1 VIARLTGA
9 MLAVASAAGAGA
21 AADERL
27 IAVPPGMTALHDET
41 RAPDRYRVPVRPVG
55 AGGPVT
61 EDRDGR
67 VVWRSFRGPDP
78 VTPLGAVEAASAPM
92 EAAGF
97 DIVLDCAA
105 RACGGFDF
113 RLAIDVLPQP
123 AMMVNPAEFHQRT
136 LTGTAPDGAPV
147 TVSLLGSRFG
157 GTTHL
162 QGVTVAGLSPTPVV
176 DVPEAPDGQLPEAR
190 GTPAAMLAQL
200 VQQGRVVLDGIDFD
214 SAAVSKA
221 AEGLPVLDTAATLL
235 KTRPDLAVVIV
246 GHSDN
251 VGGLEANI
259 RLSRA
264 RAAAVVDALV
274 SRGVA
279 RDRLRAEGA
288 GWLAPLS
295 SNATPE
301 GRAANRRV
309 EMVLRN

>member
-1 VIARLTGA
+1 VIARLTGV
-9 MLAVASAAGAGA
+9 MLAVASAAGAS
-21 AADERL
+21 ADESL
-27 IAVPPGMTALHDET
+27 IAPPPGMTVIHEEA
-41 RAPDRYRVPVRPVG
+41 RAPDRYRVPVRPVE
-55 AGGPVT
+55 GGRPVT
-61 EDRDGR
+61 EDREGR
-67 VVWRSFRGPDP
+67 VVWRSFRGPDA
-78 VTPLGAVEAASAPM
+78 VTPLGAVEAASAPL

-97 DIVLDCAA
+97 DIVFDCAA

-123 AMMVNPAEFHQRT
+123 AMMVNPADFHQRT
-136 LTGTAPDGAPV
+136 LKGTAPDGAPV

-162 QGVTVAGLSPTPVV
+162 QSVTVTGLPPTPVAEV
-176 DVPEAPDGQLPEAR
+176 PAAPGSLPPEATMGGSD
-190 GTPAAMLAQL
+190 AMLAQL
-200 VQQGRVVLDGIDFD
+200 VQQGRVVLDGIDFE

-221 AEGLPVLDTAATLL
+221 ADGVPVLDTAAALL
-235 KTRPDLAVVIV
+235 KARPDLAVVIV

-274 SRGVA
+274 SRGVP

-288 GWLAPLS
+288 GWLAPLR
-295 SNATPE
+295 SNATAE